1 MTSNEQFIWSSQQV
15 KRVKSWFIFH
25 GYKGGRSRHLKRKRG
40 RNAESSPGTA
50 SECSSKI
57 MFTPLVVWKA
67 GGGMNNWETSLGR
80 QLS

>member
-1 MTSNEQFIWSSQQV
+1 MCNLPGAPNRLIQIKVCLFSMAI
-15 KRVKSWFIFH
+15 K
-25 GYKGGRSRHLKRKRG
+25 KGSRHFKRKRG
-40 RNAESSPGTA
+40 RNAESPGAA

-67 GGGMNNWETSLGR
+67 GGGMNNWETILER